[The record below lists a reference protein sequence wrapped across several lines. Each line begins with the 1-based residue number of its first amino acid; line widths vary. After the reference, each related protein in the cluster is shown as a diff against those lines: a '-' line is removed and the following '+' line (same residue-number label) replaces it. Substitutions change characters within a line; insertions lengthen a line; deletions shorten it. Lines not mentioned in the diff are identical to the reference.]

1 MHNAFINL
9 TKWPTALCLA
19 IFAWFAAGQLPS
31 QVAVLAQNYGVS
43 IPLVC
48 GYAGFALIWYVW
60 LRSSRTAAWFGVME
74 HEITHVLASLATFNG
89 VHRLHADSNGT
100 GHIAGPHV
108 GNWIVLLAPYVFPT
122 ALVMPALVIAAVPS
136 RWAGYAL
143 FGAALGFHIQTTCIE
158 THAGQTDLKRV
169 GWLAAVLLLPAC
181 HIVVALAI
189 IGGLNG
195 NQHGMNIAWQRA
207 KVSMVSATVIALP
220 SRKE

>member
-1 MHNAFINL
+1 MHNAFIDL

-48 GYAGFALIWYVW
+48 GYAGFALIWHVW

-74 HEITHVLASLATFNG
+74 HEIAHVLASFVTFNG

-100 GHIAGPHV
+100 GHIAGANG

-122 ALVMPALVIAAVPS
+122 SLVVPALVIAAAPS
-136 RWAGYAL
+136 RWASYTF
-143 FGAALGFHIQTTCIE
+143 FGAALGFHIQTTCVE
-158 THAGQTDLKRV
+158 THAGQPDLKRV
-169 GWLAAVLLLPAC
+169 GWLAAALLLPAC
-181 HIVVALAI
+181 HIVAALAI
-189 IGGLNG
+189 IGCLNG
-195 NQHGMNIAWQRA
+195 NQHGMNLAWQRA
-207 KVSMVSATVIALP
+207 KVSIASAAVTTLP
-220 SRKE
+220 SRKQ